1 MLKIQAFAKRGG
13 VSIRTLRHYDHLGLL
28 KPSARSKSGYRLYEE
43 SDVKKLEQIIA
54 LRAFGLSLTD
64 IGRALG
70 QKSGRSQ
77 TPGLTDALQ
86 RQKRVLLEQ
95 RRVATDALDA
105 IGFAERAIA
114 QQQEPDWKHL
124 AMFVKTGGD
133 ASRLEQARRQI
144 MERRRQWTPVAEDI
158 AVMRDIKA
166 AIDREET
173 RESPA
178 WRMLVDRLKE
188 AIDRFTGGDP
198 ELRSAVAL
206 VMADQVNWPGPEIG
220 AKFREFFTEA
230 ISASA
235 IVH

>member
-28 KPSARSKSGYRLYEE
+28 KPSARSRSGYRLYEE

-54 LRAFGLSLTD
+54 LRAVGLSLTE
-64 IGRALG
+64 IGRALKKESALSSALD
-70 QKSGRSQ
+70 QQLHTLLAQRRKV
-77 TPGLTDALQ
+77 TDAIEAVVCAQ
-86 RQKRVLLEQ
+86 RNIENGSV
-95 RRVATDALDA
+95 
-105 IGFAERAIA
+105 
-114 QQQEPDWKHL
+114 PDWRQL
-124 AMFVKTGGD
+124 AMQVKNGSD

-144 MERRRQWTPVAEDI
+144 VERRRRWTPVAEDI

-166 AIDREET
+166 AIDREDT

-178 WRMLVDRLKE
+178 WQMLVDRLKA

-206 VMADQVNWPGPEIG
+206 VMADQPNWPGPEIG
-220 AKFREFFTEA
+220 AKFREFFNEA
-230 ISASA
+230 IAAASV
-235 IVH
+235 VH

>member
-1 MLKIQAFAKRGG
+1 MLKIQEFAKRGG

-43 SDVKKLEQIIA
+43 SGVKKLEQIIA

-64 IGRALG
+64 IGRALKKESALSSVLE
-70 QKSGRSQ
+70 QQRQ
-77 TPGLTDALQ
+77 TLLAQRRTVTDAI
-86 RQKRVLLEQ
+86 
-95 RRVATDALDA
+95 DALVC
-105 IGFAERAIA
+105 A
-114 QQQEPDWKHL
+114 QRNIENGSRPDWRHL
-124 AMFVKTGGD
+124 ATRVKTGGD
-133 ASRLEQARRQI
+133 ASRHEHARRQI
-144 MERRRQWTPVAEDI
+144 TERRRQWTPVAEDI

-178 WRMLVDRLKE
+178 WRTLVDRLKE

-198 ELRSAVAL
+198 ELRSAVEI

-230 ISASA
+230 ISASSV
-235 IVH
+235 VH